1 MAENDEKSV
10 VIDVRADSE
19 HLQSDL
25 NAAART
31 VKKSSEE
38 MAQSQTKADDEVAK
52 KHKQN
57 AEEKQKHTE
66 NLEKKEKEAN
76 QNVKEDSSKT
86 GDAIVKKHGEDSE
99 KLKKQTEGVER
110 HAKETDDSIEKHA
123 KDTGNDVV
131 KKHGEDV
138 EKLKKQ
144 TDDYKEKAI
153 SAAKDVGKAAAGI
166 GTALAGASAAAI
178 VSAAK
183 DETSFAKVKTL
194 LSPDTNPQA
203 YADAIKAAVRETGV
217 SFTALSES
225 VYSAISASVDE
236 QSAVTFTADA
246 VKLAKGGFTDTAT
259 SVDVLTT
266 SINAYSLSAKD
277 ASHVSDVLIT
287 AQNEGKTT
295 VNELASSMGQTI
307 PIANSAGAAIEDLAA
322 QYAVLTKNGVATAEA
337 GTGIKAM
344 LSELNSAGSN
354 VSKILKGITGKSFA
368 ELQADGKG
376 TADILNILGDYAA
389 SSGQKLSDLFGSV
402 EAGSAALTIVKD
414 GGEDFNRILS
424 KMENSAGAT
433 EKAYQTMANTTEERF
448 EKLKNRFI
456 LGVSEIG
463 EKILPYVEDFFDYVD
478 EHSDEFESAIEDAG
492 KLLLEFSKTLGE
504 VVKIGWE
511 FRDVL
516 LIAGAAIGGW
526 KLGQAVSSVVSLTTA
541 IGGASGAMTA
551 LNAVFAANPIGL
563 IVTAAAAGVAGL
575 ALLSNE
581 IGNTE
586 KITQRAL
593 EKVKSLTDQVN
604 DFNREADNSRTSI
617 KSLQGLIDQY
627 REIAQSVDDD
637 AEKKTRLIAIQEE
650 LNGLYEDEAAQIDLV
665 NGKYEENIE
674 RLEALSE
681 TKLAYLR
688 AQAAENVKDSEE
700 AVRIATGLIAN
711 GMSKYNDAWTFDYKA
726 DKGEAV
732 SDGTLAMREILEDVA
747 KKYGIGEI
755 STTRDGNGGTIT
767 VDFSGIEDFD
777 LQTQSDVI
785 NDIITQMSE
794 LGLEDEFYKNYTALY
809 ELWESKTDVI
819 QTNIDAQEQYNR
831 LCGDTAESLSEEAES
846 EKKAASAAEKLSG
859 STDGVTESFNEER
872 ISIDDLIASNDEL
885 VATYQELYELLG
897 KVQSGEALTYEEIQ
911 KLIGIYPA
919 LAEHISLTSDGYVIE
934 KNVIDDLNAA
944 LDDSVEAQI
953 DAEREKTLAAVH
965 GARERIALY
974 QKEAEALQMYM
985 ASKGGGTAEEQERAR
1000 ALSAAIS
1007 DESDY
1012 IDELY
1017 AQLKLNIGDYLK
1029 NGAKSDNAAVSEG
1042 TSSQK
1047 GTTKKNEAEE
1057 NAEEFSKKKKE
1068 LDYQLSMGEIDKDTY
1083 YKNLGDYR
1091 DEYLVKDS
1099 DAWRSA
1105 NISIHSYEESK
1116 KDGRTETEKNADEYK
1131 KKKKDLDYQRDMGE
1145 ITDAEYYHTL
1155 GSYRDTYLEKDS
1167 DEWRSANV
1175 DIHKY
1180 EKSQKE
1186 AAEKDTKKSSGKGTV
1201 ISIDSY
1207 IPTLWDD
1214 EEESNR
1220 KLQEALGIELAGNSQ
1235 TGKRFSIE
1243 SPDSFAD
1250 ATSLSPSTSAVTV
1263 SQSTSEATLSDVLKE
1278 LKELKETDTKRKI
1291 SLDVDLYARD
1301 LMIGRVS
1308 IEDINDIAKQT
1319 GKSPF
1324 SFMQKGG

>member
-1 MAENDEKSV
+1 MAENEDKSV

-19 HLQSDL
+19 NLQSDL
-25 NAAART
+25 NKAART

-38 MAQSQTKADDEVAK
+38 MAQSQKRADDEVVK

-57 AEEKQKHTE
+57 SEEKQKHTE

-76 QNVKEDSSKT
+76 QSIKEDSSKT
-86 GDAIVKKHGEDSE
+86 GDTVVKKHGEDSE
-99 KLKKQTEGVER
+99 KLKRQTEDVER

-123 KDTGNDVV
+123 KDTGDDVV

-144 TDDYKEKAI
+144 TDDYKDKAI
-153 SAAKDVGKAAAGI
+153 SAAKDIGKAAAGI

-178 VSAAK
+178 ISAAK

-194 LSPDTNPQA
+194 LSADTNPEA
-203 YADAIKAAVRETGV
+203 YADAIKAAVKETGV
-217 SFTALSES
+217 NFGALSES

-236 QSAVTFTADA
+236 KSAVSFTADA

-266 SINAYSLSAKD
+266 AINAYSLSAES

-344 LSELNSAGSN
+344 LSELNSASSN
-354 VSKILKGITGKSFA
+354 VSKILKEISGKSFS
-368 ELQADGKG
+368 ELQADGKS

-389 SSGQKLSDLFGSV
+389 SSGKKLSDLFGSV

-414 GGEDFNRILS
+414 GGADFNRILA
-424 KMENSAGAT
+424 KMETSAGAT

-448 EKLKNRFI
+448 EKLKNRFM

-463 EKILPYVEDFFDYVD
+463 EKILPYVEEFFDYVD
-478 EHSDEFESAIEDAG
+478 DHSDEFESAIEDAG

-526 KLGQAVSSVVSLTTA
+526 KLGQAISSVVSLTTA

-575 ALLSNE
+575 VVLNQKLSEVSKVGERAAQKAKELTNQVE
-581 IGNTE
+581 NLNGAAENT
-586 KITQRAL
+586 RDG
-593 EKVKSLTDQVN
+593 VKSLQT
-604 DFNREADNSRTSI
+604 
-617 KSLQGLIDQY
+617 LIDKY
-627 REIAQSVDDD
+627 NEISQSETDN
-637 AEKKTRLIAIQEE
+637 AEKKRQLAEVQSE
-650 LNGLYEDEAAQIDLV
+650 LNLLYEDEARRIDLV
-665 NGKYEENIE
+665 NGKYDDNIE
-674 RLEALSE
+674 KLENLSQ
-681 TKLAYLR
+681 TKLAYMRNQAKEALELSEQALTEAANYQTMSSADGR
-688 AQAAENVKDSEE
+688 KQWIFDYIGAGENATEDMENILKKAAEKYGGYGVITSREAGTGSINANFEAVKDLEEQAALIEE
-700 AVRIATGLIAN
+700 ILNEMAETGLSDIFSEN
-711 GMSKYNDAWTFDYKA
+711 YNQLYD
-726 DKGEAV
+726 
-732 SDGTLAMREILEDVA
+732 ILEEKRSA
-747 KKYGIGEI
+747 M
-755 STTRDGNGGTIT
+755 
-767 VDFSGIEDFD
+767 
-777 LQTQSDVI
+777 QSH
-785 NDIITQMSE
+785 
-794 LGLEDEFYKNYTALY
+794 A
-809 ELWESKTDVI
+809 
-819 QTNIDAQEQYNR
+819 DAQEQYNR
-831 LCGDTAESLSEEAES
+831 LCGDTAESLLEEAEA
-846 EKKAASAAEKLSG
+846 EKKAASAADQLSAM
-859 STDGVTESFNEER
+859 TDGVTESINAEK
-872 ISIDDLIASNDEL
+872 ISIDDLIASNDAL

-953 DAEREKTLAAVH
+953 DAEREKTLAAIE
-965 GARERIALY
+965 GAKDRIKIY
-974 QKEAEALQMYM
+974 QKERESLEMYM
-985 ASKGGGTAEEQERAR
+985 ASKGGGTAEEREQAK
-1000 ALSAAIS
+1000 ALSAKIS
-1007 DESDY
+1007 DESSFLDVLY
-1012 IDELY
+1012 DELKKSD
-1017 AQLKLNIGDYLK
+1017 ALDVGEYLK
-1029 NGAKSDNAAVSEG
+1029 NGAKPSDTASGG

-1047 GTTKKNEAEE
+1047 GTTKKNETEPTEAEK
-1057 NAEEFSKKKKE
+1057 NAEEYAKKKKD
-1068 LDYQLSMGEIDKDTY
+1068 LDYQLSMDEIDKDTY
-1083 YKNLGDYR
+1083 YK
-1091 DEYLVKDS
+1091 
-1099 DAWRSA
+1099 
-1105 NISIHSYEESK
+1105 
-1116 KDGRTETEKNADEYK
+1116 
-1131 KKKKDLDYQRDMGE
+1131 
-1145 ITDAEYYHTL
+1145 TL
-1155 GSYRDTYLEKDS
+1155 GNYRDTYLEKDS
-1167 DEWRSANV
+1167 DAWRSANV
-1175 DIHKY
+1175 AIHDY

-1186 AAEKDTKKSSGKGTV
+1186 AAEKEEKAKSTQKSSGASKGTV

-1220 KLQEALGIELAGNSQ
+1220 KLQEALGIEFAGNSQ

-1243 SPDSFAD
+1243 SPDSFTE
-1250 ATSLSPSTSAVTV
+1250 ATALSPSTSAVTA
-1263 SQSTSEATLSDVLKE
+1263 SQSAPEATLSDVLKE

-1308 IEDINDIAKQT
+1308 IEDTNDIAKQT
-1319 GKSPF
+1319 GKNPF
-1324 SFMQKGG
+1324 TFM